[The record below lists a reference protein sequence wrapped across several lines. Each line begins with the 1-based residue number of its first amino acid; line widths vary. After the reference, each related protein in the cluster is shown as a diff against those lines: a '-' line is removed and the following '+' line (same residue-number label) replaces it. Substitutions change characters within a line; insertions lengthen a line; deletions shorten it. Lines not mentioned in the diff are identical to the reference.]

1 MMTSIKKEHLP
12 TALES
17 IYQRHRSGEHQ
28 AADEKLITL
37 KTELQNS
44 TQYQSIAQL
53 IQLIAKY
60 EQNKLTPIDYA
71 ELANAL
77 QNQVTNI
84 GIDLYLGWYYFL
96 QGYFLKRAEDLTKA
110 AEHFK
115 LGDHKVEFY
124 ETYYWMNNYR
134 LLPIEEKYSTYLRT
148 YPIKSIYSRIMRNDY
163 YKHLFDSEIIAKTQ
177 IQKDQVTNWLTH
189 VENEV
194 DQQFDCWFISKNSIS
209 PSTYQKLIL
218 NKDQSYLD
226 IYSGLIDD
234 RGEYCFLLI
243 SEINCMSYLITSQLY
258 GPSLDDIAQFL
269 NKTNDEAK
277 KTIESLISLG
287 IKISLQDNFYFISW
301 EAKPQV
307 IIPRTLK
314 VIGLQEFVKKN
325 NPKFT
330 KDQLIEL
337 LQITPFG
344 AEALLKKWTQAG
356 FLRPLDQVNWT
367 FN

>member
-1 MMTSIKKEHLP
+1 MTSSNKVPLS

-17 IYQRHRSGEHQ
+17 IYQLHRNGEHQ
-28 AADEKLITL
+28 LADEKLVVL
-37 KTELQNS
+37 KTELQSS
-44 TQYQSIAQL
+44 TQFQPIAQL

-77 QNQVTNI
+77 KNQVSNM

-96 QGYFLKRAEDLTKA
+96 QGYFLKRADDLVKA
-110 AEHFK
+110 AEYFK
-115 LGDHKVEFY
+115 LGDHKAEFY
-124 ETYYWMNNYR
+124 ETYYWMNNFR
-134 LLPIEEKYSTYLRT
+134 LLPIEEKYSTFLRT

-163 YKHLFDSEIIAKTQ
+163 YKHLFDSEIVPKTQ

-189 VENEV
+189 VENEE

-209 PSTYQKLIL
+209 PSTYKKLIL
-218 NKDQSYLD
+218 NKDLSYLD

-243 SEINCMSYLITSQLY
+243 SEINCMSYLIASQLY
-258 GPSLDDIAQFL
+258 GPSLSDVAQFL
-269 NKTNDEAK
+269 NKTNEEAK
-277 KTIESLISLG
+277 HTLESLISLG
-287 IKISLQDNFYFISW
+287 IKISTANNCYLISW
-301 EAKPQV
+301 ESKPQI

-314 VIGLQEFVKKN
+314 VVGLQEFVKKN
-325 NPKFT
+325 HPKFT
-330 KDQLIEL
+330 KEQLIEL
-337 LQITPFG
+337 LQLTPFG
-344 AEALLKKWTQAG
+344 AEALLKKWSQAG
-356 FLRPLDQVNWT
+356 FLRPLDQSNWI